1 MPGIIYQV
9 LDIGYWMLVTD
20 IGHWIVDTEKDIGRW
35 IWYIVY
41 RILYIEASCRMMAA
55 ASVSHDA
62 NITVRSA
69 RGTTNM
75 GPTPHKICYLVLL

>member
-35 IWYIVY
+35 ILYIVY
-41 RILYIEASCRMMAA
+41 CILKHRAE
-55 ASVSHDA
+55 
-62 NITVRSA
+62 
-69 RGTTNM
+69 
-75 GPTPHKICYLVLL
+75 